1 MECLECK
8 AGEFAAVNG
17 SIACADC
24 GTSGDYGE
32 GYSSSGG
39 TASCDVCDRH
49 FYQEGAKC
57 KPCPPGARCVEV
69 AGTTPATLEAK
80 PGWFR
85 FGEAS
90 NKLYECS
97 FGGEDAW

>member
-8 AGEFAAVNG
+8 AGEFSEKNG

-32 GYSSSGG
+32 GYSSSRGA
-39 TASCDVCDRH
+39 ASCDVCDRH
-49 FYQEGAKC
+49 FYLEAAKC
-57 KPCPPGARCVEV
+57 KPCPPGASCVEV
-69 AGTTPATLEAK
+69 GTTPATLEVK

-85 FGEAS
+85 FGETS
-90 NKLYECS
+90 VKFYECTD
-97 FGGEDAW
+97 GGKAAW